1 MLTLIDLIQED
12 SEYNN
17 FQVYT
22 IEEDGDYFWMGK
34 AENVVQDYPLAEV
47 VGVNDDTGE
56 LDVRL

>member
-12 SEYNN
+12 SEYSN
-17 FQVYT
+17 FQVYA

-34 AENVVQDYPLAEV
+34 AEIVAQDCPLAEV
-47 VGVNDDTGE
+47 VGVNNDTGE

>member
-34 AENVVQDYPLAEV
+34 AEIVAKDCPLAEV